1 MKPKEYYKIIN
12 SYPIDSEFLI
22 KIDRGNGPIEREVI
36 LKYDKDNK
44 NKEFYFKES
53 MEKLD
58 LRLIGGLENILSLQE
73 VLDGMC

>member
-1 MKPKEYYKIIN
+1 MKFKEYHKIID

-36 LKYDKDNK
+36 LKYDELSK

-58 LRLIGGLENILSLQE
+58 LRLVGGIENILSLE
-73 VLDGMC
+73 EIPDGIC